1 MPREA
6 TVESRYFQLIA
17 SVATGSVAALL
28 VDQLLLPGTLL
39 PGLIGAFSAASA
51 LSFASSKAESDR
63 N

>member
-1 MPREA
+1 M
-6 TVESRYFQLIA
+6 ESRYFQLIA
-17 SVATGSVAALL
+17 SMATGSVAALL

-51 LSFASSKAESDR
+51 LSFASGKTESDG